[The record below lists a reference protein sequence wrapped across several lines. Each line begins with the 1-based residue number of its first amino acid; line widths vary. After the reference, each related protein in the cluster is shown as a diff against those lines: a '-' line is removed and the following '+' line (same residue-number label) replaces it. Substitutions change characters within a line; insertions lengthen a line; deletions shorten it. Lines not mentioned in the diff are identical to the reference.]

1 MPSLATDITIHIEGG
16 GSPSIVEHI
25 DQLNAA
31 FYTRFPYPPLAA
43 KFEYLD
49 DPDFERVMLCQS
61 IGDFTHRRLPP
72 DLNIWVV
79 GCGTNQAIQTA
90 LRFPQA
96 SVLGT
101 DLSPGTLELVGR
113 VSASV
118 GIENLV
124 LRQQSLADVRE
135 RNSFDYILCTG
146 VIHHN
151 ADPGAALATIAR
163 ALKPNGILELMVYNT
178 FHRSLPL
185 AFQHAVRTLGE
196 HTGRVDCDD
205 DMKIARALM
214 KSVPSGSRMGQWLDA
229 LEGRAES
236 DLADLLIQP
245 VEHTY
250 TVKSL
255 ATLAGSAGLELVLP
269 VLSPLMKYRDLPA
282 SWDLEI
288 HDGEFRKA
296 YESLPDVERWQIANL
311 LLNEDSPMLW
321 FYLQRHDSSCAR
333 RSQQQICDAFLD
345 STWMPARTMQKSF
358 IRESDVNFRPSAKCL
373 PYPLSDPEPGMKL
386 IRDSVTYG
394 DPMRVV
400 LQKLGRKLTRPEV
413 NEIRTKLTI
422 PVNPYLR
429 SISQQTS

>member
-1 MPSLATDITIHIEGG
+1 MPSVASDVAMHIERG

-43 KFEYLD
+43 KFEYLE

-61 IGDFTHRRLPP
+61 VGDFAHRRLPP
-72 DLNIWVV
+72 DLNIWVA

-90 LRFPQA
+90 LRFRQA

-101 DLSPGTLELVGR
+101 DLSPGTLQLASQ
-113 VSASV
+113 VSASI

-124 LRQQSLADVRE
+124 LRQQSLTDVCE

-151 ADPGAALATIAR
+151 ADPGAALAAIAR

-185 AFQHAVRTLGE
+185 AFQNAVRTLGP
-196 HTGRVDCDD
+196 HTGRVDCND

-214 KSVPSGSRMGQWLDA
+214 KSVPSSSRMGQWLDT

-255 ATLAGSAGLELVLP
+255 ATLAASAGLELLLP
-269 VLSPLMKYRDLPA
+269 VVSPLMKYRGLPD

-288 HDGEFRKA
+288 HDDETGKA
-296 YESLPDVERWQIANL
+296 YESLPDAERWQLANL

-321 FYLQRHDSSCAR
+321 FYLQRQDSSWAR
-333 RSQQQICDAFLD
+333 RSEQEICDAFLD
-345 STWMPARTMQKSF
+345 STWMPAWTMQKSF

-373 PYPLSDPEPGMKL
+373 PYPLSEPEPGMKL
-386 IRDSVTYG
+386 IRDSMPYG

-400 LQKLGRKLTRPEV
+400 LQRLGRTLTRPHV
-413 NEIRTKLTI
+413 NEIRTKLAI

-429 SISQQTS
+429 AAGRQTS